1 MRQSLLKVKTSASII
16 YCGGSY
22 SSIYSDEQRQDSEA
36 LVVREWRDC
45 DGWRGDEEATLN
57 VESQGGVVDDA
68 REKNYKAFCRNVM
81 QFECEARS
89 EEPCVIN
96 NFLSSVVMLK

>member
-1 MRQSLLKVKTSASII
+1 MKTSASII
-16 YCGGSY
+16 YGGGSY

-68 REKNYKAFCRNVM
+68 REKTIKLFAEMLCSSNVKPV
-81 QFECEARS
+81 QKNPVS
-89 EEPCVIN
+89 
-96 NFLSSVVMLK
+96 